1 MNGEVIM
8 NHIKLN
14 DDYRQ
19 ALMES
24 ASWDRIGLAIT
35 EDVEVEGEYLE
46 EATQEETQEQEE
58 LTEEEYAEYQEAVLD
73 VIVEEAIEQDVFG
86 ELIDRAGAVHAACTQ
101 ISEGSDEYEDEDIVY
116 AALQEVFPT
125 QFPSEEN
132 DEE

>member
-1 MNGEVIM
+1 M

-24 ASWDRIGLAIT
+24 ASWDRVGLAVT
-35 EDVEVEGEYLE
+35 EDVDQHEGEYLE
-46 EATQEETQEQEE
+46 EATQEAEE
-58 LTEEEYAEYQEAVLD
+58 PIELSEEEYAEYQEAILD
-73 VIVEEAIEQDVFG
+73 VILEEAIDQDVFG

-101 ISEGSDEYEDEDIVY
+101 ISEASDEYDDEEIVY

-125 QFPSEEN
+125 QFP

>member
-1 MNGEVIM
+1 M

-19 ALMES
+19 ALLES
-24 ASWDRIGLAIT
+24 ANWDRVGLAIT

-46 EATQEETQEQEE
+46 EATQQAEETVE
-58 LTEEEYAEYQEAVLD
+58 LTEEEYAEYQEAILD
-73 VIVEEAIEQDVFG
+73 VIIEESIDQEVFG
-86 ELIDRAGAVHAACTQ
+86 ELIDRAGAVHAACSQ
-101 ISEGSDEYEDEDIVY
+101 ISEATDEYDDEEIVY

-125 QFPSEEN
+125 QFP

>member
-1 MNGEVIM
+1 M

-19 ALMES
+19 ALLES
-24 ASWDRIGLAIT
+24 ANWDRVGLAIT

-46 EATQEETQEQEE
+46 EATQEAEETIE
-58 LTEEEYAEYQEAVLD
+58 LSEEEYAEYQEAILD
-73 VIVEEAIEQDVFG
+73 VILEEAIDQDVFG

-101 ISEGSDEYEDEDIVY
+101 ISEASDEYDDEEIVY

-125 QFPSEEN
+125 QFPT